1 MMIVRSIKKQ
11 SAPLVAMQAEVVF
24 ASRATANHRAL
35 GVIPCHEMCH
45 GTVANNPNTHRLM
58 SKTAS
63 RFSIRHF
70 CPLVEFFCHAIAVT
84 AVTIMGKGSTQRTTV
99 FWRGLGNSG

>member
-1 MMIVRSIKKQ
+1 MIVRSIKKQ
-11 SAPLVAMQAEVVF
+11 SATLVAMQAEVVF
-24 ASRATANHRAL
+24 ASRAAANHRAL
-35 GVIPCHEMCH
+35 GIIPCHEMCH
-45 GTVANNPNTHRLM
+45 GAVDNHAHTQRLM

>member
-11 SAPLVAMQAEVVF
+11 SATLIAMQAEVVF
-24 ASRATANHRAL
+24 ASRAAANHRVL

-45 GTVANNPNTHRLM
+45 GTVGNNPHTQRLM